1 MKSSKVPALAF
12 SPWPHHPSWPYS
24 PASLGAG
31 AHKQGLFGGS
41 KALLAKR
48 HSLPAGTLRDKAS
61 SSAVPQATDANKP
74 AAPSSKQLQAQQH
87 SLPAGTLREKVSGGG
102 IERALVPSRSS
113 HRCKVGSALGCWS
126 GSDDASS
133 KCTRPI
139 GWLKANGHLMDVVE
153 CTSQPVFL
161 WQCHSPKMPEVPRG
175 NASAPHFTLSLDVLN
190 NQTSVEASL
199 SGDGHVQSL
208 AVPSPQVGLCFY
220 AHVAMQSSVGTY
232 FRESIKK
239 EERRAKQLS
248 YASTEAEELRS
259 FQAYCASLVLQ

>member
-1 MKSSKVPALAF
+1 MTRSSPVGGLRQN
-12 SPWPHHPSWPYS
+12 
-24 PASLGAG
+24 ASMLCMSQLDTPVLL
-31 AHKQGLFGGS
+31 QGLVQQCCV
-41 KALLAKR
+41 R
-48 HSLPAGTLRDKAS
+48 HSWAHLCCCKAKAAAVQVSLALQTLSDLP
-61 SSAVPQATDANKP
+61 
-74 AAPSSKQLQAQQH
+74 
-87 SLPAGTLREKVSGGG
+87 
-102 IERALVPSRSS
+102 
-113 HRCKVGSALGCWS
+113 RCKLPVYSRANAQLRS
-126 GSDDASS
+126 RNASSDDASS